1 MTSKLYEA
9 LKITANEIN
18 DKNKEYGFY
27 ALRKVNALNENSPMK
42 SLIQCGN
49 DLVLIA
55 KKIEETI

>member
-9 LKITANEIN
+9 LKATANEIN
-18 DKNKEYGFY
+18 DKNEEYGFY
-27 ALRKVNALNENSPMK
+27 ALRKVNALNENSSMK

-55 KKIEETI
+55 SKIEEK